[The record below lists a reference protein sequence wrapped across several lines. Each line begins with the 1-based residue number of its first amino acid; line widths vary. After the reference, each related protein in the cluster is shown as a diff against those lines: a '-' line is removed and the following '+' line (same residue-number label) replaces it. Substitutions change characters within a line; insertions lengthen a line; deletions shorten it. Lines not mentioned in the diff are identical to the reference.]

1 LNERLSVWWRGWDG
15 ASMSIASEGRR
26 HMRSREGIED
36 GTEAK
41 ARTTEIDAKQR
52 PRDQK
57 EVER

>member
-1 LNERLSVWWRGWDG
+1 
-15 ASMSIASEGRR
+15 
-26 HMRSREGIED
+26 MRSREGIED
-36 GTEAK
+36 GTEAN